1 MPHSPRVK
9 DLAYQLDP
17 DCWISYSGKS
27 PSFKRSVEARRCAA
41 LAKAQRIIDRSP
53 VPEIKM
59 PTATV
64 TIDVVREAVR
74 AAVKVAGKAV
84 ALKII
89 EAYGAS
95 VVVNLHPHH
104 YADVLDDCRA
114 ALRAERENL
123 MTPLKIKMMLHFAT
137 VLGPF
142 APEEVRTS
150 PAYTMFVKEL
160 LHDGMIE
167 RPTREQRDTFKG
179 WAYKA
184 TPKGQCYVKALT
196 RVPLPVRTDPVWAMP
211 V

>member
-1 MPHSPRVK
+1 MTPMLEQAREALRTVMSRHGRQEAVKIIGRV
-9 DLAYQLDP
+9 
-17 DCWISYSGKS
+17 SYG
-27 PSFKRSVEARRCAA
+27 R
-41 LAKAQRIIDRSP
+41 AKT
-53 VPEIKM
+53 VPELW
-59 PTATV
+59 PSEWRA
-64 TIDVVREAVR
+64 VVRACDTCIAEGPT
-74 AAVKVAGKAV
+74 KFT
-84 ALKII
+84 
-89 EAYGAS
+89 
-95 VVVNLHPHH
+95 N
-104 YADVLDDCRA
+104 
-114 ALRAERENL
+114 ERENP

-167 RPTREQRDTFKG
+167 RPTREQRDTFTG

-196 RVPLPVRTDPVWAMP
+196 HVPLPVRTDPVWAMP